1 MKKDNN
7 GWETI
12 KWKKWMKLVNLHFNP
27 VSSIFWFSTIV
38 ILFHPW
44 AVTIFDNDT
53 QRARAQRTKEMPLRT
68 IFRPSCRHS
77 LVVATLG
84 KLAEGSFQS
93 SQEETTTGTTDSP
106 SLSIKNISIAGVQN
120 CPDIVILN
128 SLFDLCRFVFLSHI
142 IRNMR
147 F

>member
-1 MKKDNN
+1 ML
-7 GWETI
+7 TI
-12 KWKKWMKLVNLHFNP
+12 
-27 VSSIFWFSTIV
+27 
-38 ILFHPW
+38 
-44 AVTIFDNDT
+44 DNDT

-106 SLSIKNISIAGVQN
+106 PLSIKNIYGYNHCKSAKLSQHRDIKLSFSPLSFCISVSYNPKYEILSNIFFCLLSFVFCHPPMCVPLAGVQFSSQQL
-120 CPDIVILN
+120 P
-128 SLFDLCRFVFLSHI
+128 LCGKP
-142 IRNMR
+142 
-147 F
+147 